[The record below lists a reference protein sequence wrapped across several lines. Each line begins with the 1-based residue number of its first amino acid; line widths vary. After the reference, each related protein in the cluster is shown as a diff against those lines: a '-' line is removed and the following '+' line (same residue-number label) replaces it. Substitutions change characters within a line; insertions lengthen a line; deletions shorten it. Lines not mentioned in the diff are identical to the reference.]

1 MMNLF
6 LVYVMRHAYHA
17 WPNIGEALRDYESI
31 FIEAHIYECLI
42 NEKRSLLYI
51 LILYRIINLLVTSL
65 VYKNK

>member
-31 FIEAHIYECLI
+31 FIEAHIMSVLLMK
-42 NEKRSLLYI
+42 NEACYI
-51 LILYRIINLLVTSL
+51 HSI
-65 VYKNK
+65 